1 LTVVL
6 QSDIFTLF
14 FSMPTSPSSSSL
26 SGRILLLDDNSMG
39 LSARR
44 SVLEELGHKVMT
56 SGAPLEAL
64 ELCGRERFDVV
75 VTDYKMPKMNG
86 VEFITRLRKQHP
98 AMSVILISGFTDTLG
113 LNEANTGADVV
124 IQKSSHEVSHLV
136 RSVNRLLRKG
146 QQPAKKPAASQ
157 LSKPDKAIRRRS

>member
-1 LTVVL
+1 VL
-6 QSDIFTLF
+6 QSDIFALF
-14 FSMPTSPSSSSL
+14 LSMPTSPSSSSL
-26 SGRILLLDDNSMG
+26 SGRILLLDDNSLG

-64 ELCGRERFDVV
+64 ELCGRQRFDVV

-124 IQKSSHEVSHLV
+124 IQKSSNEVSHLV

-146 QQPAKKPAASQ
+146 QQPGRKPAASQ
-157 LSKPDKAIRRRS
+157 LSKTDKAIRRSRS